1 MAVIGDVTRV
11 VPGIVSGPGAPGAG
25 APAQPTNGPSFGAVL
40 KDSLAQVNTLQHEA
54 DKAITQLAS
63 GGPQSLHDTMLAL
76 EKADL
81 SFRLMMQVRNKIVEA
96 YQEVLRMQ
104 V

>member
-1 MAVIGDVTRV
+1 MAAIGDVGRV
-11 VPGIVSGPGAPGAG
+11 LPGIVSGPGAPGAA
-25 APAQPTNGPSFGAVL
+25 APARPGEASAFGTVL
-40 KDSLAQVNTLQHEA
+40 QDSLAQVNTLQREA
-54 DKAITQLAS
+54 DRAITQLAS
-63 GGPQSLHDTMLAL
+63 GGPASLHDTMLAL

>member
-1 MAVIGDVTRV
+1 MDPIRIVPQSTREL
-11 VPGIVSGPGAPGAG
+11 PGLTPQPSQSGGATAD
-25 APAQPTNGPSFGAVL
+25 FGAAL
-40 KDSLAQVNTLQHEA
+40 KDSLAQVNHLQVEA
-54 DKAITQLAS
+54 NTAIKDLATGE
-63 GGPQSLHDTMLAL
+63 GGTLHDTMLAL
-76 EKADL
+76 EKAEL

>member
-1 MAVIGDVTRV
+1 MDPLRI
-11 VPGIVSGPGAPGAG
+11 VPPGARELPGLAAPPAAAG
-25 APAQPTNGPSFGAVL
+25 KGASDFGAAL
-40 KDSLAQVNTLQHEA
+40 KDSLAQVNHLQVEA
-54 DKAITQLAS
+54 NTAIKDLATGE
-63 GGPQSLHDTMLAL
+63 GGTLHDTMLAL
-76 EKADL
+76 EKAEL

>member
-1 MAVIGDVTRV
+1 MDVTRI
-11 VPGIVSGPGAPGAG
+11 GGAIPPV
-25 APAQPTNGPSFGAVL
+25 APAKPEVPAANEAGFGEVL
-40 KDSLAQVNTLQHEA
+40 GDALKQVNALQHEA
-54 DKAITQLAS
+54 DRAIQALAT
-63 GGPQSLHDTMLAL
+63 GGHATLHDTMLAIQ
-76 EKADL
+76 KADL

>member
-1 MAVIGDVTRV
+1 MDVTRIV
-11 VPGIVSGPGAPGAG
+11 GPLPGT
-25 APAQPTNGPSFGAVL
+25 APAPVEGAEPASGGSFADVL
-40 KDSLAQVNTLQHEA
+40 KSSLAQVNSLQREA
-54 DKAITQLAS
+54 DAAIQALAS
-63 GGPQSLHDTMLAL
+63 GGTATLHDTMLAIQQ
-76 EKADL
+76 ADL

>member
-1 MAVIGDVTRV
+1 MPIDPLQIQNIRGPVE
-11 VPGIVSGPGAPGAG
+11 VPGAKPAADAAAAGGA
-25 APAQPTNGPSFGAVL
+25 
-40 KDSLAQVNTLQHEA
+40 SLAEVLSESLSQVNALQQEA
-54 DKAITQLAS
+54 DAAIQTLAT
-63 GGPQSLHDTMLAL
+63 GGPTTLHDTMLAVQ
-76 EKADL
+76 KADL